1 MQEKAKK
8 IATSYV
14 NQLYKENHY
23 KFLYYDILDLAIC
36 NLKGSKE
43 FT

>member
-1 MQEKAKK
+1 MQEKPKK
-8 IATSYV
+8 IVTSYV

-23 KFLYYDILDLAIC
+23 KLLYYDILGIAIC